1 MDTQK
6 AIKENI
12 KQNPLAWMVQVVG
25 ILVLILNLW
34 LASKLAPMA
43 ERVSGLAIKVEAVEN
58 RQDDFSAWLIRVEG
72 KLDNALSKG
81 QISIK

>member
-43 ERVSGLAIKVEAVEN
+43 ERINGLNIKVEALE
-58 RQDDFSAWLIRVEG
+58 QKDKDFGGWLIRVEG
-72 KLDNALSKG
+72 KLDNALSKS